1 MLGVIPLP
9 RRQGDDMNRKD
20 AATTFLTLASCGKVD
35 EAYAQ
40 FIAPEFV
47 HHNQYFKGDR
57 ESLKTAMAEAHAT
70 SPNKRI
76 DIKRVFED
84 GDFVITHSH
93 VLRGNPSDPDVA
105 VVHIFRFAGE
115 KVVELWDLGQLL
127 SKDSPNRNGAF

>member
-1 MLGVIPLP
+1 
-9 RRQGDDMNRKD
+9 MNRKD
-20 AATTFLTLASCGKVD
+20 AATKFLTLASSGKVD
-35 EAYAQ
+35 EAYAKLV
-40 FIAPEFV
+40 APEFI

-57 ESLKTAMAEAHAT
+57 ESLKTAMTEAHAT

-84 GDFVITHSH
+84 GDFVITLSH
-93 VLRGNPSDPDVA
+93 VVRGNPSDPDVA
-105 VVHIFRFAGE
+105 VVHIFKFEGD